1 MSSVSNLVLSGRKK
15 DEYEW
20 SFLNILLYLNK
31 WSENDND
38 ENRIIIFY
46 FYFFL
51 NVL

>member
-20 SFLNILLYLNK
+20 SFFNILLYLNK

-38 ENRIIIFY
+38 ENRIIIY
-46 FYFFL
+46 IYFF
-51 NVL
+51 